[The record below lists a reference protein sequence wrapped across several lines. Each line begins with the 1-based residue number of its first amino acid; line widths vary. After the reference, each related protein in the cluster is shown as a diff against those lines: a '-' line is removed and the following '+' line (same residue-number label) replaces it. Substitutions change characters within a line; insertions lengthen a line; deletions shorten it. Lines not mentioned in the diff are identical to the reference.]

1 MMKPARVVL
10 PTAVTANSRPRFDVH
25 GIVLLDK
32 PEGMT
37 SNQACQQ
44 VKGLFRA
51 RKVGHTGSLDPFA
64 TGLLPI
70 CMGEAT
76 KVSGYLLD
84 ADKRYQARLK
94 LGEATQTGDTEGEV
108 VTEKPVPEL
117 DEDRIRDVLESFTGA
132 HKQVPPMYSALKHK
146 GKPLYE
152 YARAGEVVERPAR
165 PVTIRELELDDWSGS
180 EIGFSVH
187 CSKGT
192 YVRTL
197 AEDIAEKLG
206 TVGHLVALRRTAAGP
221 FDVDDTHTIEA
232 LDELK
237 ASGKSLSLC
246 LLPLEEGLPDWP
258 QAAISGDAV
267 QKFQYGNPVPYSA
280 LGEAEEEVLV
290 FNLQHQVL
298 GLGKIE
304 DSMLKPKRVFRLD

>member
-1 MMKPARVVL
+1 MPRHARTV
-10 PTAVTANSRPRFDVH
+10 PTTAVTTSNRPKFDVH

-70 CMGEAT
+70 CLGEAT

-84 ADKRYQARLK
+84 ADKRYRATLK
-94 LGEATQTGDTEGEV
+94 LGVATQTGDTEGEV
-108 VTEKPVPEL
+108 VSESDVPDLNSE
-117 DEDRIRDVLESFTGA
+117 RIESVFEAFLGA
-132 HKQVPPMYSALKHK
+132 SKQVPPMYSALKHK

-152 YARAGEVVERPAR
+152 YARAGEEVERPAR
-165 PVTIRELELDDWSGS
+165 LVTIHSLDLDNWGDG
-180 EIGFSVH
+180 EISFTVH

-192 YVRTL
+192 YIRTL
-197 AEDIAEKLG
+197 AEDIAKQLG

-221 FDVDDTHTIEA
+221 FDVADTHTIKA

-237 ASGKSLSLC
+237 ASGQSLSLH
-246 LLPLEEGLPDWP
+246 LLPLEDGLPDWP
-258 QAAISGDAV
+258 QAAISGEAV
-267 QKFQYGNPVPYSA
+267 QKFQYGNPVPYKD
-280 LGEAEEEVLV
+280 LGEAVEEVLV

-304 DSMLKPKRVFRLD
+304 DFMLKPKRVFRMD

>member
-1 MMKPARVVL
+1 MRLTTRQQAMASNRQ
-10 PTAVTANSRPRFDVH
+10 PRFDVH

-44 VKGLFRA
+44 IKGLFRA

-64 TGLLPI
+64 TGLLPV

-94 LGEATQTGDTEGEV
+94 LGQATQTGDTEGEV
-108 VTEKPVPEL
+108 VNEAEVPEL
-117 DEDRIRDVLESFTGA
+117 EENQIRTVLEGFLGA
-132 HKQVPPMYSALKHK
+132 QKQVPPMYSALKHK

-152 YARAGEVVERPAR
+152 YARAGEEVERPAR
-165 PVTIRELELDDWSGS
+165 PVTIHSLELDEWTES
-180 EIGFSVH
+180 EISFSVH

-197 AEDIAEKLG
+197 AEDIAKKLG

-221 FDVDDTHTIEA
+221 FDVADTHTIEA

-246 LLPLEEGLPDWP
+246 LLPLEDGLPDWP
-258 QAAISGDAV
+258 QAAISGEAM
-267 QKFQYGNPVPYSA
+267 QKFQYGNPVPYTK
-280 LGEAEEEVLV
+280 LGEAVEEVLV